1 MNINLCS
8 DYITVKTRKQK
19 KILIFAFRRLAFCG
33 RLLGN
38 QFLKHRSIQ
47 FKMKLLLSFLSL
59 LAFANGQCC
68 MGGTLCPAGCCPMA
82 DWFCCENNW
91 QCAA

>member
-8 DYITVKTRKQK
+8 DCINVQTKKQK
-19 KILIFAFRRLAFCG
+19 QSLSLLLGDLLFCG
-33 RLLGN
+33 NLLSN

-91 QCAA
+91 QYAA